1 MPAEQTAKRVA
12 IIGKAPAS
20 RDLAPYED
28 ETFEVWTLSD
38 LVLRRQVPRFNRH
51 FELHPPDGWL
61 KARPKQ
67 TWHKVAPDYWEWLK
81 SIPKEIP
88 VYMHHKTEEVPASRP
103 YPLMDVLNY
112 FGPYPYFNNTV
123 SWLLA
128 FAIMQGAETVGVY
141 GVDMAQTREY
151 REQRPSCEWLI
162 GWAQGKGIEVLIPEE
177 CDLLKAP
184 FLYGFEA
191 EAGKLARKH
200 RARTEELRG
209 RLQMKRR
216 KIHELEAQREQ
227 AIKEA
232 CYLEGAME
240 SQEYFAQSLLT
251 PVDSLAGKRYGR
263 NRRSKN

>member
-1 MPAEQTAKRVA
+1 VA

-20 RDLAPYED
+20 RDLAPYD
-28 ETFEVWTLSD
+28 DATFEIWTLSD
-38 LVLRRQVPRFNRH
+38 LVPRKQVPRFNRH

-61 KARPKQ
+61 KKRPKQ
-67 TWHKVAPDYWEWLK
+67 TWQQVSPEYWEWLK
-81 SIPKEIP
+81 TIPPEVP
-88 VYMHHKTEEVPASRP
+88 CYMHCHIEDIPASRP
-103 YPLMDVLNY
+103 YPLMEVLNY

-162 GWAQGKGIEVLIPEE
+162 GWAQGKGIEVLVPEE

-191 EAGKLARKH
+191 DQGRMARKH

-209 RLQMKRR
+209 RLRNKRQQ
-216 KIHELEAQREQ
+216 IQECDAQRDQ
-227 AIKEA
+227 FIKEA

-240 SQEYFAQSLLT
+240 SQEYFSQICLT
-251 PVDSLAGKRYGR
+251 PTETLARKRYGR
-263 NRRSKN
+263 RRSKS